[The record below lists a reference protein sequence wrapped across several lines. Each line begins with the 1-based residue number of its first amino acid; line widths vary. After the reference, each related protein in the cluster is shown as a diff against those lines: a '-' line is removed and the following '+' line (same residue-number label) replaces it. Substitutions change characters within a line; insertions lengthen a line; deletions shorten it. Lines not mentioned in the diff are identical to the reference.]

1 MNCPQNPSSKKKG
14 RSKRARVLLAS
25 VEEATWNLLDKGEKI
40 AKDAA
45 VFKEELHAAL
55 GDVRRESEYM
65 ANSLGTRGADLTL
78 PGVRVKAGHLWEMC
92 CGVQMSELRVV

>member
-40 AKDAA
+40 AKEAV

-55 GDVRRESEYM
+55 ADVRKESKYM
-65 ANSLGTRGADLTL
+65 ANNSGTTRNWFNHAWCQSE
-78 PGVRVKAGHLWEMC
+78 AGIYVGNVL
-92 CGVQMSELRVV
+92 

>member
-40 AKDAA
+40 AKEAV

-55 GDVRRESEYM
+55 ADVQKESKYK
-65 ANSLGTRGADLTL
+65 ANNSGTTRNCFNHAWGQSEAGISLGNLL
-78 PGVRVKAGHLWEMC
+78 
-92 CGVQMSELRVV
+92 

>member
-55 GDVRRESEYM
+55 GDVRKESEYM
-65 ANSLGTRGADLTL
+65 ANSLGTTRSCFNPAWGQSEARISV
-78 PGVRVKAGHLWEMC
+78 GNVLWC
-92 CGVQMSELRVV
+92 ANV